1 MADLEKTVQIIFE
14 AIDNMTDPM
23 GEMGTALSGF
33 GGKAGDAAE
42 KADVLSDSVETIPAD
57 LELDIT
63 LEDNATDSI
72 NDIQTG
78 ISDIPEEKEVAVDC
92 DPSAITEVSGLIDD
106 MPAEHELDIYLV
118 GDPYS
123 IISDIGEG
131 IDELPET
138 VELDIGVEAGD
149 YADIFSDFSESVD
162 NTRQEIEDLFAD
174 EPWALKEFEAEAWR
188 TAIDE
193 DMALKKEEFEAQK
206 KLIDQQLELLAMKK
220 SLLESGSALITID
233 TTGLEPALEDLMMNL
248 VQKLQ
253 AKANETLSTYLL
265 GIA

>member
-33 GGKAGDAAE
+33 GGKASEVSETADTLGDAI
-42 KADVLSDSVETIPAD
+42 ETIPAD

-63 LEDNATDSI
+63 LEDNATDGI

-78 ISDIPEEKEVAVDC
+78 ISDIPEEKEFAVDC
-92 DPSAITEVSGLIDD
+92 DPSAIAEVTGLIDD
-106 MPAEHELDIYLV
+106 MPAAHELEIYLA

-123 IISDIGEG
+123 DISDIGEG
-131 IDELPET
+131 IDELPES

-149 YADIFSDFSESVD
+149 YAGIFSDFSESVD

-174 EPWALKEFEAEAWR
+174 QPWALKEFEAEAWR

-193 DMALKKEEFEAQK
+193 DMALKNEEFEAQK
-206 KLIDQQLELLAMKK
+206 KLIDQQLEILEMKK
-220 SLLESGSALITID
+220 SLLESGTALISID
-233 TTGLEPALEDLMMNL
+233 TTGVEPILEDLLMSL
-248 VQKLQ
+248 CEKLQ
-253 AKANETLSTYLL
+253 VRISESLPAFLV
-265 GIA
+265 GIT